1 MGGRDLQKPQSE
13 EGEGAHV
20 ASSWTREELCA
31 HFTAEE
37 AEAQRGGGVHLSSDS
52 RMHAQRHPRKTVNQ
66 QMNRWVRRA
75 AAWAPSQGAG
85 PATGVPQ
92 VGVWGQLLLARTLG
106 WSLVETTPTPPHPTC
121 GDTASGLPPR
131 GTASTPHTPTLQG
144 ETPAGPSSQARGEAL
159 ESWARALP
167 SPGRRLLI
175 SKNG

>member
-1 MGGRDLQKPQSE
+1 M
-13 EGEGAHV
+13 
-20 ASSWTREELCA
+20 
-31 HFTAEE
+31 
-37 AEAQRGGGVHLSSDS
+37 HLSSDS

-85 PATGVPQ
+85 PATGVSQ

-131 GTASTPHTPTLQG
+131 GTASTPHTPALQG